1 MVVAASSSRLGAVM
15 TSPNRLPSPQ
25 MREQRT
31 DPDADFDPH
40 RFEDSPI
47 VTENMDAD

>member
-1 MVVAASSSRLGAVM
+1 M

-25 MREQRT
+25 MREQQT
-31 DPDADFDPH
+31 DPDADLDPH
-40 RFEDSPI
+40 RFGDSPI